1 MDLEIFS
8 GEKNIIEFRPVVLV
22 EQVTNILM
30 NAILDDVLKG
40 GEQLIETKLQ
50 KQFGISR
57 SPLREAFRELE
68 KRGFVE
74 IIPRKGTFV
83 KKISHKDIEDNFPVR
98 TALESLAARLAC
110 NNISGRELL
119 DLDKTFEG
127 MKEAADQKDAK
138 LFWKCH
144 LQYHEILISS
154 CGNPLLIGILKML
167 RMQTIWHRFYFQYHE
182 EDFDKS
188 LAIHHGILELLQV
201 TPINE
206 KKVEAAIRDHLAKGF
221 ERFID
226 YLKEPPTEKGES
238 PRAQN
243 KTRKDPASA
252 D

>member
-8 GEKNIIEFRPVVLV
+8 AKKDKIEFRPLVLV
-22 EQVTNILM
+22 EQVTNILV

-40 GEQLIETKLQ
+40 GEQLVETKLQ

-83 KKISHKDIEDNFPVR
+83 KKISLKDIEDNFPVR
-98 TALESLAARLAC
+98 TVLESLAAKMAC
-110 NNISGRELL
+110 KNISGRELS
-119 DLDKTFEG
+119 DIDKAFEG
-127 MKEAADQKDAK
+127 MKKAADQKDAK

-167 RMQTIWHRFYFQYHE
+167 RMHTIWHRFYFQYHE

-188 LAIHHGILELLQV
+188 LAIHFEILDFLHT

-206 KKVEAAIRDHLAKGF
+206 RRVEAAIREHLAKGF

-226 YLKEPPTEKGES
+226 YLKEHPNEKRENQS
-238 PRAQN
+238 
-243 KTRKDPASA
+243 T
-252 D
+252 

>member
-1 MDLEIFS
+1 MDLEIFT
-8 GEKNIIEFRPVVLV
+8 GKKDKIEFRPVVLV

-30 NAILDDVLKG
+30 NAILDDVFKG

-68 KRGFVE
+68 KRGFLE

-83 KKISHKDIEDNFPVR
+83 KKISLKDIEDNFPVR

-110 NNISGRELL
+110 KNISGRELSE
-119 DLDKTFEG
+119 LDKTFEG
-127 MKEAADQKDAK
+127 MKKAADQKDAK
-138 LFWKCH
+138 LFWKFH

-167 RMQTIWHRFYFQYHE
+167 RMQTVWHRFYFQYHQ
-182 EDFDKS
+182 EDFEKS
-188 LAIHHGILELLQV
+188 LEIHHGILKLLRAK
-201 TPINE
+201 PINE
-206 KKVEAAIRDHLAKGF
+206 KEVAAAIRDHLARGF

-226 YLKEPPTEKGES
+226 YLKEH
-238 PRAQN
+238 
-243 KTRKDPASA
+243 PAER
-252 D
+252 